1 MDIIITEKAKKYLNK
16 KNCKTIVLDM
26 TVIGG
31 NACWSGY
38 RAETQY
44 LPSVRMGLE
53 NENIP
58 AGFSQIDKEDFHILL
73 SFRFKSVED
82 KKVIVDSKKV
92 LFYENL
98 KITLE

>member
-1 MDIIITEKAKKYLNK
+1 
-16 KNCKTIVLDM
+16 
-26 TVIGG
+26 
-31 NACWSGY
+31 
-38 RAETQY
+38 
-44 LPSVRMGLE
+44 MGLE